1 MNQDGSSRKSKRVK
15 NSNFIPPGSV
25 ASLLS
30 QRVLNHR
37 HKPNSKYISDVHVT
51 KSNEKHY
58 KHKQNSNYIPAGS
71 EVEQVQQVCPDS
83 IYPAAQT
90 IHEQVL
96 LDSTTA
102 ESGEAQEQVRQT
114 SQLSSIPAL
123 QAVNEQIQQDPQ
135 DSTNLEANDQSGEG
149 GPSTQKRKRGG
160 TQMQSVHG
168 RSERKLIVLN
178 ELHQPIGPTEAIVK
192 ELGSFLGTLA
202 RNGTF
207 CPLNV
212 LK

>member
-25 ASLLS
+25 VSLLS

-71 EVEQVQQVCPDS
+71 EVEQVRQVCPDS
-83 IYPAAQT
+83 ICPAAQT
-90 IHEQVL
+90 VHEQVL

-102 ESGEAQEQVRQT
+102 ESGEAQEQVQQT

-123 QAVNEQIQQDPQ
+123 QAVNEQIQQDPY
-135 DSTNLEANDQSGEG
+135 DSTNLEANDQSGE
-149 GPSTQKRKRGG
+149 RGKIL
-160 TQMQSVHG
+160 Q
-168 RSERKLIVLN
+168 I
-178 ELHQPIGPTEAIVK
+178 
-192 ELGSFLGTLA
+192 
-202 RNGTF
+202 
-207 CPLNV
+207 
-212 LK
+212 